1 MSPFHK
7 LHRQRRMR
15 GTLATVVASLRPTCV
30 RAVTRLISRVG
41 GGKSSLLLAAL
52 LLFVAVAV
60 IAALALEQRPPYLS
74 PLRQRTESML
84 PPPGTNDPCNGA
96 FYRLR
101 CDRNFSAE
109 PAPAN
114 TRKRS
119 RVVTPRLM
127 LADLLPAARS
137 G

>member
-1 MSPFHK
+1 MH
-7 LHRQRRMR
+7 
-15 GTLATVVASLRPTCV
+15 GTLATVAASRRPTRV
-30 RAVTRLISRVG
+30 RAVARLISRVG
-41 GGKSSLLLAAL
+41 GGKSSLLLATL

-60 IAALALEQRPPYLS
+60 IAALALEQRPLYLS
-74 PLRQRTESML
+74 PLRQRTDSML
-84 PPPGTNDPCNGA
+84 SPPATHDPCTGA

-101 CDRNFSAE
+101 CDRNVSAE

-119 RVVTPRLM
+119 SVVTPRLM
-127 LADLLPAARS
+127 LANLLPAERS